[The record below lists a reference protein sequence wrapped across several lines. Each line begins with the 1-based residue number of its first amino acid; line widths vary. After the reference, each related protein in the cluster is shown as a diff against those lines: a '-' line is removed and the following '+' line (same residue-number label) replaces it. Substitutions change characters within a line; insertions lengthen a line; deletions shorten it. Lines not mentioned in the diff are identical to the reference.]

1 MASRHLRSLPASGA
15 GRTRMSRPE
24 RERQIYD
31 VAGRMFAERGF
42 HATTMD
48 EIAEAVGISKQMIYN
63 YMGSKEEL
71 YLALLRRSAEEL
83 MQRFDEAATEAAE
96 PDVQLYHGIVAFFA
110 FVEERRE
117 AWWIVSES
125 RAAGEGAIASEYSKL
140 RQGIARL
147 ISQLFVEARL
157 DMGLPENETEPSALA
172 LVAVG
177 EELALWWLDHP
188 DESKEAM
195 AKRFMDYMW
204 MGLGELARGRE
215 WTPPRPS
222 AAEH

>member
-1 MASRHLRSLPASGA
+1 MASRHLRSVSASPAA
-15 GRTRMSRPE
+15 RTRMSRPQ
-24 RERQIYD
+24 REQQMYE
-31 VAGRMFAERGF
+31 VAGRIFAERGF

-48 EIAEAVGISKQMIYN
+48 EIAEAVGVSKQMIYN

-71 YLALLRRSAEEL
+71 YLALLRSSAEEL
-83 MQRFDEAATEAAE
+83 IRRFDAAATEDVE
-96 PDVQLYHGIVAFFA
+96 PDVQLFHGIVAFFA

-125 RAAGEGAIASEYSKL
+125 RAAGEGAIAAEYGKL

-147 ISQLFVEARL
+147 VSQLFVEARL
-157 DMGLPENETEPSALA
+157 EMGLPEKETEPSALA

-188 DESKEAM
+188 EESKEAM

-215 WTPPRPS
+215 WIPPTPT
-222 AAEH
+222 ATEH

>member
-1 MASRHLRSLPASGA
+1 
-15 GRTRMSRPE
+15 MSRPE
-24 RERQIYD
+24 RESQIYD
-31 VAGRMFAERGF
+31 VAGRIFAERGF

-48 EIAEAVGISKQMIYN
+48 EIAEAVGVSKQMIYN

-71 YLALLRRSAEEL
+71 YLALLRRSAAEL
-83 MQRFDEAATEAAE
+83 MRRFDEAATEAAA
-96 PDVQLYHGIVAFFA
+96 PDVQLYHGIVAFFS

-125 RAAGEGAIASEYSKL
+125 RAAGEGAITSEYRKL
-140 RQGIARL
+140 RQGIGRL
-147 ISQLFVEARL
+147 ISQLFFEARL
-157 DMGLPENETEPSALA
+157 EMGLPEDETEPSALA

-204 MGLGELARGRE
+204 MGLGASVRGRE
-215 WTPPRPS
+215 WSPPTS
-222 AAEH
+222 TGTEH